1 MGDIHST
8 LHSSQC
14 VIHQLFLKISDSLL
28 SKNTCDLETS
38 LEALTLTQE
47 SLQKKIKQLVTKIE
61 KYDEEILY
69 YASPNKHKA
78 LKIFRMKKLYQVE
91 LERVENMYY
100 TIERQILQIE
110 SSHVTHATLNTLRP
124 VIGELKNMHKQFN
137 VDNIS
142 NLMDSM
148 EEQNDNVQ
156 EITDMFSTTNKSLT
170 EYTEEE
176 LLEDFDALV
185 KEKKEQVVFPSVPTD
200 PPKPPQ
206 PPLGIRTETLVNEN
220 KKLEPV
226 LNQI

>member
-14 VIHQLFLKISDSLL
+14 VINQLFFKISDSLL

-69 YASPNKHKA
+69 YADSNKHKA

-156 EITDMFSTTNKSLT
+156 EITDMFLTTNKSLT

-185 KEKKEQVVFPSVPTD
+185 EKKKQVVFPSVPTD

-206 PPLGIRTETLVNEN
+206 PPFGIKTELSVNEN
-220 KKLEPV
+220 RKLEQV
-226 LNQI
+226 LN